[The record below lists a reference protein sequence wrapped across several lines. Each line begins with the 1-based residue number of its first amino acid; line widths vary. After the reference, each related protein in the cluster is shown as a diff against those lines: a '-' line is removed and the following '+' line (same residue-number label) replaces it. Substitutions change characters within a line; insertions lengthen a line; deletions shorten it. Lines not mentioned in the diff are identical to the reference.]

1 MIRGSGEVRGTSR
14 AGANV
19 NEVAVQDLY
28 KPVMKFKRR
37 QAYTMSEDNI
47 WAADFPEIGWDYLLR
62 IEVLNTLCIID
73 VFTKYAWDKFWPIK
87 NLKQF
92 LMVLLE

>member
-1 MIRGSGEVRGTSR
+1 MKDINKDQQVWFLCFLIRGSGEVRGTSR

-47 WAADFPEIGWDYLLR
+47 WAADLPEIG
-62 IEVLNTLCIID
+62 
-73 VFTKYAWDKFWPIK
+73 
-87 NLKQF
+87 
-92 LMVLLE
+92 